1 VPVKVKIHFYN
12 NKGAMRK
19 NKIIHV
25 YAEMKRNTRH
35 VLENNMDTPLF
46 LKKYKYYEIKLVLN
60 I

>member
-25 YAEMKRNTRH
+25 YAEMKRNARH
-35 VLENNMDTPLF
+35 VLENNMPYYMDTPLF
-46 LKKYKYYEIKLVLN
+46 LKK
-60 I
+60 

>member
-19 NKIIHV
+19 NIIIDV

-46 LKKYKYYEIKLVLN
+46 LKK
-60 I
+60 

>member
-35 VLENNMDTPLF
+35 VLENNMDAPLF
-46 LKKYKYYEIKLVLN
+46 LIKIN
-60 I
+60 IMR